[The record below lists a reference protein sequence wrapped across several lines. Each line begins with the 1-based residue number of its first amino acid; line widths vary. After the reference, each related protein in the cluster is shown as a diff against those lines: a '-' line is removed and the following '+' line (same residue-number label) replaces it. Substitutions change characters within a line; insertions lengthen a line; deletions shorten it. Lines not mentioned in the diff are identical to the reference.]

1 MRNTMIFMTFAAS
14 CLFGETANGWITT
27 KVPFAF
33 EANGVKMEA
42 GEYSVSHMPSRGLVA
57 IRGRADK
64 TEMLFRATPG
74 KDNRERSNGLV
85 FHRYGDR
92 YFLDGVAVATSSAV
106 VQIPKA
112 KAEKEIAKSMEPE
125 TIVTA
130 P

>member
-1 MRNTMIFMTFAAS
+1 MRNSMILLISAAA
-14 CLFGETANGWITT
+14 CLFGDPAASWITT

-33 EANGVKMEA
+33 EANGVKMAA
-42 GEYSVSHMPSRGLVA
+42 GEYSVSHMPSRGLVV
-57 IRGRADK
+57 IRGRQGTA
-64 TEMLFRATPG
+64 EVLFRATPG
-74 KDNRERSNGLV
+74 KDNREHSNGLV

-92 YFLDGVAVATSSAV
+92 YFLDSVALAKDTAM

-112 KAEKEIAKSMEPE
+112 KAEREIAKSMEPE